1 MSGER
6 KDCYTKDG
14 HRLIHITEFDL
25 QVLKDNAVR
34 DYKQQM
40 EKEMAKDEQTTSKQ
54 VNQHHRMAQGQKIEL
69 KKGGHVKKAVKK
81 AEAKK
86 KK

>member
-6 KDCYTKDG
+6 VGCYTKDG
-14 HRLIHITEFDL
+14 HKLIHITEFDL

-40 EKEMAKDEQTTSKQ
+40 EEEMAKDEQKTSKL

-69 KKGGHVKKAVKK
+69 KKGGAVKK
-81 AEAKK
+81 EKKAEHKK